1 MWNIWII
8 KYNEKKKSKYDRK
21 FKKSWNYENIANC
34 YSIVFY
40 NFLTLMMMLQNID
53 VLFFQVD
60 QIIIFL

>member
-1 MWNIWII
+1 M
-8 KYNEKKKSKYDRK
+8 KRK
-21 FKKSWNYENIANC
+21 RVGMIVNLKKSWNYENIANC

>member
-40 NFLTLMMMLQNID
+40 NFLTLMMML
-53 VLFFQVD
+53 
-60 QIIIFL
+60 